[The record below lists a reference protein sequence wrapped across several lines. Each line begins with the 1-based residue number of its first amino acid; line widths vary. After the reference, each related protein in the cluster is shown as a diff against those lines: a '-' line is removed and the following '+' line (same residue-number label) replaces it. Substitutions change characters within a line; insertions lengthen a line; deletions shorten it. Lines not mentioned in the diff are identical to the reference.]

1 MKGSEVFNEIS
12 PSSLQSALICRFAF
26 VAILLFLLPQSG
38 LNAQDDT
45 EYYEISVYLEVK
57 RVGGTEL
64 DAVISNK
71 EIYLSVHQLF
81 DFLKIKNNPSTD
93 LESISG
99 FFIHPDSEYRIDKEN
114 MQIHFEDKIFNLD
127 AGELMKTE
135 TDLYLKSPHFSTVFG
150 LDCIFDF
157 RTLSVRVDT
166 KLDLPLIREM
176 RQAEMRKN
184 LSIIKGEVEADTS
197 IGRSYPLFKFGMA
210 DWSAIATEEINGE
223 SEVRANLTL
232 GAMIAGGEATAS
244 LNYDS
249 RIPVTGKQQFYLW
262 RYVNNDMSYLRQVRA
277 GKIFTNSVATIYDPV
292 VGVQLT
298 NTPSS
303 FRRSY
308 GSYTLS
314 DKTEP
319 GWIVELYVNNVLV
332 DYVKADASG
341 FFTFEVPI
349 VYGNT
354 MVKLRFFSPWGEE
367 RMREQNINI
376 PFNFLPVNTLEYNI
390 SAGFVE
396 DSEFSKFSRA
406 SLDYGLSRRITIG
419 TGIEYLSSLT
429 TNPFMPFFNASLRVT
444 NNLLLTGDYVYGVKT
459 GGALTY
465 RLPSNIQFDLKYI
478 YYEKDQEAINFNYRE
493 ERKAI
498 VSLPLRIKNFSAYNR
513 FTFNQL
519 VLPTSSYTSG
529 EWLFSSSIL
538 GVNTNLTTYAIFAGQ
553 SDPYVYSN
561 LSLAF
566 RLPWRILLMPQAQY
580 AYTRSSFLTAKVKI
594 EKPLFDRAYLTASYE
609 RDFRTQMHM
618 AEVGFRYNFSFAQM
632 GLSAR
637 YSNRET
643 TLVQYARGSLITD
656 ARSKYFKAGNR
667 TNVGRGGVIIKPFL
681 DFNSNGKRDPGEN
694 GAPGLNLRA
703 NGGRVDKSENDTV
716 IAILGLEPYTT
727 CFIELDPNSFY
738 SIAWRLPF
746 KTMNVEVD
754 PNVMKSIDLPIAI
767 AGEASGFVTID
778 RNGEEMGQS
787 RIIVNYYNEYSELV
801 TSTLSEED
809 GYFSYFGLAPG
820 KYFTRVDTAQLSRLG
835 MTCNPD
841 SLGFDIEALIDGDM
855 VDGLDFKLAMEAAAE
870 ETPVRTRMDT
880 SYIVV
885 HELVE
890 ELITIKEDSWAI
902 QLGAFKQKRYAS
914 KFRKKLEEELGR
926 KVEIVM
932 GDGFH
937 RTRILEIKDRE
948 EVDAIISKLHE
959 TGHNVFWVIRLKAKQ
974 QLVVLKEV
982 ADTVQQV
989 VEVPVEE
996 AVEEQIEEVV
1006 EEPEEP
1012 AEEPVKEIIVV
1023 PQLTD
1028 TILVT
1033 VPVEVK
1039 PEPTEPTEPKV
1050 SLQVGVFAKMS
1061 EAMRAKR
1068 KIESKLNL
1076 TVEIVQEWD
1085 YYRVLVRG
1093 FYTIQET
1100 YKYYPEIVGLGY
1112 DEIMLIDESD

>member
-1 MKGSEVFNEIS
+1 MKGSEVFNEVS
-12 PSSLQSALICRFAF
+12 PSSLQSARICRFAF
-26 VAILLFLLPQSG
+26 VAILLFNLPQSA

-45 EYYEISVYLEVK
+45 ENYEISVYLEVK

-64 DAVISNK
+64 DAVISGK
-71 EIYLSVHQLF
+71 EIYLSVYQLF
-81 DFLKIKNNPSTD
+81 DFLKIKNTPSSD

-99 FFIHPDSEYRIDKEN
+99 FFIHPDSEYLIDKAN

-184 LSIIKGEVEADTS
+184 LSIIKGEVEADTT
-197 IGRSYPLFKFGMA
+197 IGRSYPLFKFGMV
-210 DWSAIATEEINGE
+210 DWSAIATEEINGV
-223 SEVRANLTL
+223 SEARANLTL
-232 GAMIAGGEATAS
+232 GAMIAGGEASAS

-249 RIPVTGKQQFYLW
+249 RIPFTEKQQYYLW
-262 RYVNNDMSYLRQVRA
+262 RYVNNDLNYLRQVKA

-292 VGVQLT
+292 VGVQFT

-314 DKTEP
+314 DITEP
-319 GWIVELYVNNVLV
+319 EWIVELYVNNVLV

-354 MVKLRFFSPWGEE
+354 MVKLKFFSPWGEE
-367 RMREQNINI
+367 QTREQNINV

-390 SAGFVE
+390 GAGFVQ
-396 DSEFSKFSRA
+396 DSEFSKFTRA
-406 SLDYGLSRRITIG
+406 SLNYGLSRRITIG

-429 TNPFMPFFNASLRVT
+429 TNPFMPFFNGSLRIT
-444 NNLLLTGDYVYGVKT
+444 NNLLLTGNYVYGVKS

-465 RLPSNIQFDLKYI
+465 RLPSNLQFDLKYI

-493 ERKAI
+493 ERKAM
-498 VSLPLRIKNFSAYNR
+498 VSIPLKIKSFSAYNR
-513 FTFNQL
+513 ISFNQL
-519 VLPTSSYTSG
+519 VLPTSTYTSG

-561 LSLAF
+561 LSLVF
-566 RLPWRILLMPQAQY
+566 RLPWRILLMPQTQY
-580 AYTRSSFLTAKVKI
+580 AYTRNSFLTAKVKI
-594 EKPLFDRAYLTASYE
+594 EKPVFDRAYLTASYE

-618 AEVGFRYNFSFAQM
+618 AELGFRYNFSFAQT

-656 ARSKYFKAGNR
+656 SKSKYLKAENR
-667 TNVGRGGVIIKPFL
+667 PNVGRGGVIVRPFL

-716 IAILGLEPYTT
+716 IAILGLEPYTS

-746 KTMNVEVD
+746 KTMSVEVD
-754 PNVMKSIDLPIAI
+754 PNVMKSIDIPISI

-778 RNGEEMGQS
+778 RDGEKRGQA
-787 RIIVNYYNEYSELV
+787 RIIVNYFNDRSELV
-801 TSTLSEED
+801 ASTLSEDD
-809 GYFSYFGLAPG
+809 GYYSYFGLAPG

-835 MTCNPD
+835 MLCNPD
-841 SLGFDIEALIDGDM
+841 SLGFDIEVLIDGDM
-855 VDGLDFKLAMEAAAE
+855 VNGLDFKLAMELVETAVE
-870 ETPVRTRMDT
+870 EAPVKTRMDT
-880 SYIVV
+880 SYIVI

-890 ELITIKEDSWAI
+890 ELMTISEDSWAI
-902 QLGAFKQKRYAS
+902 QLGAFKQKRYAT
-914 KFRKKLEEELGR
+914 KFQKKLAQELGK

-932 GDGFH
+932 EDGFH
-937 RTRILEIKDRE
+937 KTRILEITDRE
-948 EVDAIISKLHE
+948 EVEAIITRLHE
-959 TGHNVFWVIRLKAKQ
+959 TGHNVFWVIRLRAMQ
-974 QLVVLKEV
+974 QLLVLKEV

-996 AVEEQIEEVV
+996 PVEEAIEEKI
-1006 EEPEEP
+1006 
-1012 AEEPVKEIIVV
+1012 EEPVEEIVV
-1023 PQLTD
+1023 VPLLTD
-1028 TILVT
+1028 TIPKAVPEVT
-1033 VPVEVK
+1033 
-1039 PEPTEPTEPKV
+1039 PETAEPKV
-1050 SLQVGVFAKMS
+1050 SLQVGVFPKLA

-1068 KIESKLNL
+1068 RIESKLNL
-1076 TVEIVQEWD
+1076 TVEIVQQWD

-1112 DEIMLIDESD
+1112 DEILLIDESDK